1 MDILPTI
8 VHEAVAQ
15 CKQNG
20 VVVPPSLVTLFLRT
34 QMLVGI
40 GKKDPAGNVEIRP
53 DQVET
58 LVNTAVSSL
67 TRDNSAMV
75 ESLRLQSAIT
85 QLQQDQVNAFRT
97 DKVQHKA
104 KSQRFLED
112 ICVKKE
118 ANEAFNA
125 IALFILHE
133 CRLLNSKGGNN
144 PNSAAAAAAGR
155 SSPGLNTT
163 TGGGASEG
171 SQKETIAALE
181 SVFPKAHMDR
191 FVTQRD
197 NEKVVQLEEIW
208 RIVWGIRLYNK
219 ATGKGG
225 EDVADLI
232 GQTERDL
239 AELVARADDLKT
251 QMESHSK
258 MYAAVLRSPSVN
270 LTVAQKRRIHDEYH
284 HVLQV
289 LVYARSLLE
298 TLGAVTAK
306 VAEMRPKWDAAIADA
321 RSLVEGSEANPVP
334 KVTVYSKFIFITER
348 WDAVFGLA
356 REVRD
361 ATELIDLISESAASD
376 AVASTLRPT
385 DAQSAM
391 AAIAAEKQPNKK
403 LLETEIA
410 ALPCSLD
417 KTLEYIPT
425 YPINEATGAPKAI
438 NFEFNGFCIVSFVD
452 SGLLLDGKTEL
463 READAAA
470 TPGYIYLH
478 ANSAHYCFYNER
490 ALRSFA
496 KDPFKYLSQGLM
508 QLVQGAPVTV
518 YLLGLHPYLSKEVYL
533 AGTRKVEVTT
543 TVEKSEIAT
552 QTGQIDSYKDTHYV
566 WNEWEL
572 RRLALQLAALR
583 NKRTHSTQT
592 NLSHFRRDNETQAY
606 PAKEQQTQTLMDA
619 AIQPPRVRQY
629 IKGLRG
635 TETSEIEVVK
645 KTFQY

>member
-40 GKKDPAGNVEIRP
+40 GKKDPAGNVEIKP
-53 DQVET
+53 EQVET

-67 TRDNSAMV
+67 TKENSAMV
-75 ESLRLQSAIT
+75 ETLRLQSAIT
-85 QLQQDQVNAFRT
+85 QLQQEQVNAFRT

-104 KSQRFLED
+104 KTQRFLED
-112 ICVKKE
+112 ICVKKD
-118 ANEAFNA
+118 ANDAFMA
-125 IALFILHE
+125 IALYILHE
-133 CRLLNSKGGNN
+133 CRLLGSSNTNTSSATAASRGS
-144 PNSAAAAAAGR
+144 PN
-155 SSPGLNTT
+155 GLNTT
-163 TGGGASEG
+163 SGATEG
-171 SQKETIAALE
+171 SQKETLAALE

-191 FVTQRD
+191 FIAQRD

-219 ATGKGG
+219 ETGKGG
-225 EDVADLI
+225 EEMPDLLRL
-232 GQTERDL
+232 TERDL
-239 AELVARADDLKT
+239 ADLIARAEDLKH
-251 QMESHSK
+251 QMEQHAK
-258 MYAAVLRSPSVN
+258 MYAAVLRSPSIK
-270 LTVAQKRRIHDEYH
+270 LTSSQKRRIHDEYH

-289 LVYARSLLE
+289 LVYSRSLLE
-298 TLGAVTAK
+298 TLTAVQVK
-306 VAEMRPKWDAAIADA
+306 VTEMRPKWNAAMQDAK
-321 RSLVEGSEANPVP
+321 SLVEGSEANPVP

-348 WDAVFGLA
+348 WDSVFGLA

-361 ATELIDLISESAASD
+361 ATELLDVISESAASD

-385 DAQSAM
+385 DAQNALASLADD
-391 AAIAAEKQPNKK
+391 KQPNKR
-403 LLETEIA
+403 LLESEIA
-410 ALPCSLD
+410 SLPSSVD
-417 KTLEYIPT
+417 KTLEYLPNH
-425 YPINEATGAPKAI
+425 PINEQTGGPKNI

-452 SGLLLDGKTEL
+452 ANLLLDGKNEL
-463 READAAA
+463 RPADAA
-470 TPGYIYLH
+470 TCPGYIYLH
-478 ANSAHYCFYNER
+478 ANSAHYSFYNDR

-496 KDPFKYLSQGLM
+496 RDPFKYLSQGLM
-508 QLVQGAPVTV
+508 QLVQAAPVTV
-518 YLLGLHPYLSKEVYL
+518 FLLGLHPYLSKEVYL

-543 TVEKSEIAT
+543 TVEKGEMST
-552 QTGQIDSYKDTHYV
+552 QTGQIAPYKDTHYV

-592 NLSHFRRDNETQAY
+592 NLSHFRRENETQAY
-606 PAKEQQTQTLMDA
+606 PPKEQQTQTLLDA
-619 AIQPPRVRQY
+619 AIQPPRERQY

-635 TETSEIEVVK
+635 TESSEIEVVK